1 MNEKTPKKEL
11 PGNLNKAEIKALMD
25 AGSTITDIGGL
36 LAGGAGARNLPKLI
50 KKAKKILDDR
60 KDRKTKDAK
69 NKMTTDKAYK
79 LDSDKKTIVS
89 DKGGKGN
96 YTPEDIKKM
105 PTISREMAKG
115 GEVKKYMGGGS
126 VNKNK
131 KNMITTK
138 GWGASRKT

>member
-11 PGNLNKAEIKALMD
+11 PGNLNKAELKALMD
-25 AGSTITDIGGL
+25 AGSTVTDIGG
-36 LAGGAGARNLPKLI
+36 AGAKNLSNLI
-50 KKAKKILDDR
+50 KKAKKILQDR
-60 KDRKTKDAK
+60 KDKKTKDAK

-79 LDSDKKTIVS
+79 LDSDKKTIAS

-96 YTPEDIKKM
+96 YTPKGIRKM
-105 PTISREMAKG
+105 PTVSREMAKG
-115 GEVKKYMGGGS
+115 GEVKKYKGGGS
-126 VNKNK
+126 VHKNK